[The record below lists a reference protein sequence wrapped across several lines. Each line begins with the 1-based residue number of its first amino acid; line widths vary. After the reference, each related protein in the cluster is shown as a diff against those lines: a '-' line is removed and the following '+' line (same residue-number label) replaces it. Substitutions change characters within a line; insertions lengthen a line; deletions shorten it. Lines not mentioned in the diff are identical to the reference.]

1 MLGIFVDHHGA
12 GEGEHGRAQ
21 YHSER
26 RLRIFFLSFNA
37 GVKIIVTLHGMIA
50 CEHEFHALGVALLD
64 DRLILPHAFEPF
76 FDFPF
81 AHHDVKSGHK
91 ARFRWIEGN
100 LTFESGLQRS
110 NQAFGALSGL
120 TKSVL

>member
-1 MLGIFVDHHGA
+1 
-12 GEGEHGRAQ
+12 
-21 YHSER
+21 
-26 RLRIFFLSFNA
+26 
-37 GVKIIVTLHGMIA
+37 MIA

-81 AHHDVKSGHK
+81 AHHDVKPGHK

-100 LTFESGLQRS
+100 LPLEI
-110 NQAFGALSGL
+110 GL
-120 TKSVL
+120 TKIEPSFWRLVRLDQIRIVRNSMFGPIPRRPAILRLDERLVLF